1 MNCLRH
7 IAPVLCLV
15 LALVVGGEMT
25 DVLPCVDAEC
35 SAWSTGQDSG
45 TPPPAGGDGAGGS
58 ATTCICHAAFV
69 STARVPAVPVR
80 AHARAE
86 VPVVADD
93 AGPSLAGGVPHPPPR
108 R

>member
-1 MNCLRH
+1 MDRLRH
-7 IAPVLCLV
+7 IAPVLALV

-25 DVLPCVDAEC
+25 DVLPCVDADC
-35 SAWSTGQDSG
+35 GAWSTGTDAPPDRSG
-45 TPPPAGGDGAGGS
+45 SDGAGGS
-58 ATTCICHAAFV
+58 ATTCICHVAFV

-86 VPVVADD
+86 APVVADD